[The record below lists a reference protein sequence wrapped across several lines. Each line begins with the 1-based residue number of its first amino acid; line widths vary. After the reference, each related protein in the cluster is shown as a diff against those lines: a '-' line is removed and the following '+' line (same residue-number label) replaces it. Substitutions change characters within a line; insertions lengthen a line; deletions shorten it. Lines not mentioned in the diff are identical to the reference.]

1 MSRLT
6 RAQAVEL
13 VGKDVVAKVEAVD
26 VDFTG
31 RATEGSSD
39 AGYTEFSASCKTDDL
54 EITMYVMVDSDAV
67 AACDD
72 LSQID
77 WDAPIANARFAVL

>member
-1 MSRLT
+1 
-6 RAQAVEL
+6 
-13 VGKDVVAKVEAVD
+13 
-26 VDFTG
+26 
-31 RATEGSSD
+31 
-39 AGYTEFSASCKTDDL
+39 
-54 EITMYVMVDSDAV
+54 MYVMVDSDAV